1 MIREKLTTNQFR
13 FLVLFS
19 TCSTSLLSLPL
30 IIGTMVGRDA
40 WWIVLIGTIAGLPF
54 IWLFTIIARWYP
66 DKDIF
71 EVSKSILGKTF
82 GTVNVVLITAL
93 PFLTVSTKLHYSLTF
108 IDNHLLPE
116 TPIVIVV
123 GICMSIVA
131 MGAYLGITTLGRTA
145 ELLSIFFFVPLIM
158 LFIFKITEVS
168 IEFVQPFFRGEDN
181 QYISAFLFYFAITAC
196 NNFLILSFFPKYV
209 QDKKKASRAFFE
221 GHLAACLTLFL
232 VTLLCISVLGPELM
246 TSSYYPLF
254 SLSQRVSFG
263 DFAER
268 VEALL
273 TIIWFITIYFK
284 ITLYLYVVVSGIGN
298 VFSLKN
304 PRPLTVPLALFFVFI
319 PLQAFDD
326 SAADYE
332 FYIGPAMWLS
342 LGIGGLIP
350 LLLFLIGSIKRA
362 RSKQVSVSKDPSNS
376 G

>member
-1 MIREKLTTNQFR
+1 MIRDKLTANQFR

-40 WWIVLIGTIAGLPF
+40 WWIVLIGTVLGLPF
-54 IWLFTIIARWYP
+54 IWLFTTIARWYP
-66 DKDIF
+66 TKDIF
-71 EVSKSILGKTF
+71 ETSKVIFGKKMGTF
-82 GTVNVVLITAL
+82 IVLLITAL
-93 PFLTVSTKLHYSLTF
+93 PLFTVSTKLHYSLTF

-116 TPIVIVV
+116 TPVVIVIS
-123 GICMSIVA
+123 ICMSIVA

-145 ELLSIFFFVPLIM
+145 EMLSIFFFIPLM
-158 LFIFKITEVS
+158 TLFIFKVADVS
-168 IEFVQPFFRGEDN
+168 IEFVQPFFRGEEN
-181 QYISAFLFYFAITAC
+181 QYLSAIMFYFAITAC
-196 NNFLILSFFPKYV
+196 NNFLLLSFFPKHV
-209 QDKKKASRAFFE
+209 QDTKKAARAFWE
-221 GHLAACLTLFL
+221 GHLFACLILFL
-232 VTLLCISVLGPELM
+232 ITLLSIAVLGPELM

-284 ITLYLYVVVSGIGN
+284 ITLYLYVVARGIGN
-298 VFSLKN
+298 VFALKD
-304 PRPLTVPLALFFVFI
+304 PSPLTVPLALLFVFI

-342 LGIGGLIP
+342 IGIGGLIP
-350 LLLFLIGSIKRA
+350 LLLFFIGTVKRKRKWIKE
-362 RSKQVSVSKDPSNS
+362 V
-376 G
+376 